1 MEILNEK
8 QTEHDS
14 EHHSKQK
21 VSDNKKLL
29 LLIGMALL
37 LLIGIWIWKS
47 IVIKNIKSKAAS
59 DYQSSKQNAIKGI
72 VTSQKEH

>member
-1 MEILNEK
+1 
-8 QTEHDS
+8 
-14 EHHSKQK
+14 
-21 VSDNKKLL
+21 
-29 LLIGMALL
+29 MALL
-37 LLIGIWIWKS
+37 LLIGILIRKS